1 MLFLKMVYTHWVT
14 EEDTAASF
22 PRDASQR
29 EASVGNLLWQRDSY
43 HHKHF
48 LRKVNEKQPLL
59 LGDVSQHHL
68 DS

>member
-1 MLFLKMVYTHWVT
+1 MLFLKMVYSPWVT

-29 EASVGNLLWQRDSY
+29 EASMGNLLWQS
-43 HHKHF
+43 F
-48 LRKVNEKQPLL
+48 LPSQEFPQESEWKAPFL